1 MARLRTLPTF
11 LLLALAVLTAVP
23 TQASMRCEM
32 QERASAAGE
41 KARPCKHCKQ
51 KPQAQGQSF
60 RAAAVQ
66 ATCCELRAASPTPP
80 VDVQQRS
87 AHEVQ
92 GPQVAL
98 APPPSSATLLVALL
112 RLPAPPAPRQLALA
126 SALPLYRP
134 LLR

>member
-32 QERASAAGE
+32 QERAAELGKSARPCRGCKQKAKPAAESVSAAGV
-41 KARPCKHCKQ
+41 
-51 KPQAQGQSF
+51 QS
-60 RAAAVQ
+60 
-66 ATCCELRAASPTPP
+66 TCCELRAASPTPP

-87 AHEVQ
+87 TTEVQ
-92 GPQVAL
+92 GPQATL
-98 APPPSSATLLVALL
+98 APPPASPTLSAAPT
-112 RLPAPPAPRQLALA
+112 RLPALPAPRQLALA

>member
-1 MARLRTLPTF
+1 MSRLRAIPTF
-11 LLLALAVLTAVP
+11 LLLALAVFTAVP

-32 QERASAAGE
+32 QSRSAAAGE
-41 KARPCKHCKQ
+41 PARPCRHCKQ
-51 KPQAQGQSF
+51 GPKSSGEAL
-60 RAAAVQ
+60 RAPVLAS
-66 ATCCELRAASPTPP
+66 TCCELRAASPTPP
-80 VDVQQRS
+80 VDVQQRA

-98 APPPSSATLLVALL
+98 APPPSGAALL
-112 RLPAPPAPRQLALA
+112 AALIRLPAPPAPRQLALA

>member
-1 MARLRTLPTF
+1 MPRLRAIPTF

-32 QERASAAGE
+32 QARAAAAGE
-41 KARPCKHCKQ
+41 PARPCRHCKKSA
-51 KPQAQGQSF
+51 KPAAESF
-60 RAAAVQ
+60 SAAVVK

-80 VDVQQRS
+80 ADVQQRS
-87 AHEVQ
+87 AREVQ
-92 GPQVAL
+92 GPQAAL
-98 APPPSSATLLVALL
+98 APPPSSVTFLVALT
-112 RLPAPPAPRQLALA
+112 RLPAPAAPPQRALA